1 MTELADL
8 ILRSGKSG
16 VELALF
22 VLLPIMIV
30 MLSVM
35 RMLEAKGIL
44 DKFVDRISPILAPLG
59 VPGLGVFALLQTT
72 LVSFAAP
79 MATLAMMD
87 KGNTSRRHIAAT
99 LAMVFGAAQA
109 NVVFPMAAFGL
120 HSLKAMLISMVC
132 ALIGAACTYHVFARN
147 LPERAESMPSHP
159 PHPSAT
165 DTKGFLQVINSAGKE
180 AFDIAVGSIP
190 MLVLALLL
198 VNSLRSVGVI
208 EILEQLLSPIF
219 LVLELP
225 SSMLVPII
233 TKYIAGGTAMM
244 GVAVDFIEQGLIT
257 IDDLNR
263 VSGFVISP
271 FDIAGVAILISA
283 GPRVASVVKP
293 AAYGAIVAILLRS
306 VIHFIWP

>member
-1 MTELADL
+1 MTEFADL
-8 ILRSGKSG
+8 ILRSGRAG

-35 RMLEAKGIL
+35 RLLEARGIL
-44 DKFVDRISPILAPLG
+44 DRLVDRVSPFLLPLG

-87 KGNTSRRHIAAT
+87 KGSTTRRHIAAT

-120 HSLKAMLISMVC
+120 HALPVMLVSMVC
-132 ALIGAACTYHVFARN
+132 ALIGAACTYHIFARN
-147 LPERAESMPSHP
+147 LPERNETMPTHP
-159 PHPSAT
+159 PHPEAS
-165 DTKGFLQVINSAGKE
+165 DTRGLLQVINSAGKE
-180 AFDIAVGSIP
+180 AFDIAVGAIP

-198 VNSLRSVGVI
+198 VNSLRSSGVI
-208 EILEQLLSPIF
+208 DVLEQVLSPVFIW
-219 LVLELP
+219 LELP
-225 SSMLVPII
+225 PAMLVPFI

-244 GVAVDFIEQGLIT
+244 GSRLTLWTKA
-257 IDDLNR
+257 
-263 VSGFVISP
+263 
-271 FDIAGVAILISA
+271 
-283 GPRVASVVKP
+283 
-293 AAYGAIVAILLRS
+293 
-306 VIHFIWP
+306 